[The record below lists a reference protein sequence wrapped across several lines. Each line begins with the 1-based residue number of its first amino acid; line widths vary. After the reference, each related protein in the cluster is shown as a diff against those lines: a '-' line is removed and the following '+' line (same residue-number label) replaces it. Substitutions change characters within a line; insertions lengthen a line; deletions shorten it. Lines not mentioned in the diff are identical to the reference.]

1 MPEQS
6 LHIAV
11 YNYVRYN
18 KRSAFEKCINKLK
31 SQGGDKLKK
40 ALHTYDRSKGG
51 IPIFNVFNRRL
62 DSPDYEIAIRL
73 LDEGTLPAMRCG
85 EYGANLFHFA
95 ISEQRLSLF
104 RLLLW
109 YEPNYEHVI
118 DNHNKANAQ
127 QRVAAWDHECPGFQ
141 SLIEETAADSKKV
154 REYAGQAEFFLQ
166 ERKLNHAAHQYE
178 KIGEIY
184 IKHARYEDYEGG
196 QYLKT
201 YYQKK
206 ALQFF
211 QKSEALL
218 HEITEYPYPDAIV
231 HNHKL
236 ILSKLVAIC
245 EALGKKEEALT
256 YKAYRGMLEL
266 SSRSQQNHS
275 VSVVSLESA
284 AAFFGV
290 FHQAS
295 PSRVSLNIASSS
307 VNP

>member
-6 LHIAV
+6 LHMAV

-31 SQGGDKLKK
+31 NQGGDKLKK
-40 ALHTYDRSKGG
+40 ALHSYDRSKGG
-51 IPIFNVFNRRL
+51 IPIFNVFNRQL
-62 DSPDYEIAIRL
+62 DPPDYEIAIRL

-85 EYGANLFHFA
+85 EYGASLFHFA

-118 DNHNKANAQ
+118 DNHNKATAQ

-166 ERKLNHAAHQYE
+166 ERKLNHAAHQYA

-184 IKHARYEDYEGG
+184 AKHARYEDYDGG

-206 ALQFF
+206 ALPFL

-266 SSRSQQNHS
+266 SLRPQQNYPIFT
-275 VSVVSLESA
+275 VSSESTAPFLA
-284 AAFFGV
+284 AAQEILGM
-290 FHQAS
+290 QQ
-295 PSRVSLNIASSS
+295 SLQQGLNA
-307 VNP
+307 PF